1 MINMH
6 DIKKNAAVLVDG
18 QPHWVVDFKRA
29 GTGQRRPV
37 LHVKLRHIVTGSLS
51 EKTLSEKDVLD
62 EPNLERT
69 IATYSYKSANNYV
82 FMDQKT
88 FEQVEIP
95 AEILGDRAEF
105 LGEEVEVRLMHL
117 DGVAIGVELPPAVTL
132 EITECSDPQ
141 KGGTSSRTSSVGKSA
156 TLSNGL
162 QIEVPL
168 FMKKGERIRVNTET
182 REYMGKEKE

>member
-6 DIKKNAAVLVDG
+6 DIQRNAAVLVAG

-51 EKTLSEKDVLD
+51 EKTLSEKDVLQ
-62 EPNLERT
+62 EPNVERT
-69 IATYSYKSANNYV
+69 IVTYSYKNANNYV

-88 FEQVEIP
+88 FEQVELP
-95 AEILGDRAEF
+95 AGLLGDRAEL
-105 LGEEVEVRLMHL
+105 LGEDVEVRLMYL

-141 KGGTSSRTSSVGKSA
+141 KGGSSSRTSSVGKPA
-156 TLSNGL
+156 TLSTGL

-168 FMKKGERIRVNTET
+168 FLKKGERIRVNTET

>member
-1 MINMH
+1 M
-6 DIKKNAAVLVDG
+6 
-18 QPHWVVDFKRA
+18 
-29 GTGQRRPV
+29 
-37 LHVKLRHIVTGSLS
+37 TGSLS

-69 IATYSYKSANNYV
+69 MATYSYKNATHYV

-88 FEQVEIP
+88 FERVELP
-95 AEILGDRAEF
+95 AELLGDKAEF

-141 KGGTSSRTSSVGKSA
+141 KGGGSSRTSSVGKPA